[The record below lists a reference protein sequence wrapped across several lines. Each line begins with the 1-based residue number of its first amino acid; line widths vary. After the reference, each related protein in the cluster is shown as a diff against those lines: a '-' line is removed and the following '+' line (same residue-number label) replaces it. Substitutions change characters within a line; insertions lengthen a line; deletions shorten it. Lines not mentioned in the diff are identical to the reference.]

1 MTAMTVTANLTATLR
16 RAIPAQRTRPDA
28 LATPWS
34 DVALPHPSRLP
45 KATGFPSLAL
55 IELSRLR

>member
-1 MTAMTVTANLTATLR
+1 MTVMTATAPLR
-16 RAIPAQRTRPDA
+16 RAFPAQRTSTGRRDA

-34 DVALPHPSRLP
+34 DVALPSPSRLP